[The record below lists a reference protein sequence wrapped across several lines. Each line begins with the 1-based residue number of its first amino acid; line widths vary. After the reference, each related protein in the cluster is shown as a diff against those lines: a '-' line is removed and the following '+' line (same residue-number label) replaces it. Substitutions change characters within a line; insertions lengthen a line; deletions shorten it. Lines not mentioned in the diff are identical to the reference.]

1 MGVTPPFVQIVLVSV
16 KFCFS
21 IVRLSNTLF
30 EAFPLL
36 LSIAKGLDEWR
47 SVSVTEVQTESGKK
61 RKKMGKMLLQTGV
74 L

>member
-16 KFCFS
+16 KFCFR
-21 IVRLSNTLF
+21 IMRLSNTLF

-47 SVSVTEVQTESGKK
+47 SVSLFLKD
-61 RKKMGKMLLQTGV
+61 L
-74 L
+74 